1 MNCIWHFKI
10 QIIATVPNN
19 SRKKYKC
26 SLPGL
31 QEFSTALITYRL
43 KHFSS
48 RLLAAFLLTC
58 WLYSRAVNSD
68 TNVTTNLCIC
78 VDAQTQNILIAIE
91 KELFLLKA
99 LKLSLGTGT
108 SECISQSTLLQNNQ
122 FLSFPRSYSS
132 N

>member
-1 MNCIWHFKI
+1 M
-10 QIIATVPNN
+10 
-19 SRKKYKC
+19 KKYKC

-99 LKLSLGTGT
+99 LTFLGHWNFRMYF
-108 SECISQSTLLQNNQ
+108 SKHAIAKQPVPEL
-122 FLSFPRSYSS
+122 P
-132 N
+132 